1 MEEKIMNDIY
11 ETKDKQI
18 SPFLLTQPEIKF
30 LGTRIEGSI
39 IYFRFSPLEK
49 CQRLVN
55 DFMSRQAPPVDPKT
69 LLDAV
74 ESFRDRIFEMKE
86 KRKNYAESRL

>member
-1 MEEKIMNDIY
+1 MVGVY

-30 LGTRIEGSI
+30 LGTKASGSI
-39 IYFRFSPLEK
+39 LFFQFSPLEK
-49 CQRLVN
+49 CQELVN
-55 DFMSRQAPPVDPKT
+55 LFMSRQAPPVDPKI

-74 ESFRDRIFEMKE
+74 ETFRDRIFEMKE
-86 KRKNYAESRL
+86 KRRNYGGPR